1 MRQKKDKDKRGRLI
15 ECGQCCNCG
24 YRLEV
29 PRGVLIGK
37 EAEQRDKELKEKV
50 WKNKQLEKKNY
61 SHDLQENIVVKQVF
75 QEKDKQK
82 DQEL

>member
-1 MRQKKDKDKRGRLI
+1 M
-15 ECGQCCNCG
+15 
-24 YRLEV
+24 
-29 PRGVLIGK
+29 LIGK